1 MQDFSLI
8 EKLDILLKVISQ
20 SPLFLVSMILGIL
33 LVTFL
38 IICIILNKKVNKV
51 IFIISCSIVGLILF
65 INYSR
70 ILLSGI
76 GLLMDS
82 IFKALY
88 FPSPLFYIGILIL
101 SNLLLMLS
109 IFNKLKLKPS
119 KVINIITAVI
129 LDILFILIIDI
140 ASKNQ
145 INIRENI
152 SLYTNSNLLVLL
164 QLSMGIFTSNILIN
178 ILIILKQKLKK
189 YDIVKEENKPEIIF
203 D

>member
-109 IFNKLKLKPS
+109 IFNKLKSKPS

-178 ILIILKQKLKK
+178 MLIILKQKLKK
-189 YDIVKEENKPEIIF
+189 YDIVKKENKPEIIF